1 MKTTDQHIYIT
12 GSNRG
17 IGLALAKHAAKLK
30 NHIYLVNRSNADKK
44 DVEELKKLGALTVTE
59 ISLDLMQKDSIT
71 DFLTSIKDKR
81 VDIFFNNAGLLSG
94 GLIENQNIEDIYN
107 MLQVNVNAV
116 IQICQGLVPIMNNQK
131 SGYIVNN
138 ASVSGKMFF
147 PCASTYAAS
156 KAAVVA
162 FTESI
167 AQELEPTGVKT
178 LTMITPGVKTDM
190 YDDIS
195 NLYGDNLNLDFMSS
209 IPAAEWSKQ
218 VFDSLQKKERI
229 CWPKGASRIGVW
241 VGHHIPSL
249 MRKVVRPKFK
259 R

>member
-1 MKTTDQHIYIT
+1 MKTTNQNVYIT

-17 IGLALAKHAAKLK
+17 IGLALAKQAAKRK
-30 NHIYLVNRSNADKK
+30 NHLNLVNRSKLDKK
-44 DVEELKKLGALTVTE
+44 DLDDLKKLGALTVNE
-59 ISLDLMQKDSIT
+59 ISLDLMNKEGINEFIT
-71 DFLTSIKDKR
+71 SLNDKR
-81 VDIFFNNAGLLSG
+81 VDVFINNAGLLSG
-94 GLIENQNIEDIYN
+94 GLIENQKVDEIYD
-107 MLQVNVNAV
+107 MFQVNVNAV
-116 IQICQGLVPIMNNQK
+116 VQICRGLVPIMTKQK
-131 SGYIVNN
+131 SGCIVNN

-156 KAAVVA
+156 KAAIVA

-195 NLYGDNLNLDFMSS
+195 NLYGDNLDLDFMSS
-209 IPAAEWSKQ
+209 IPAEDWAGQ
-218 VFDSLQKKERI
+218 VFKSLENGDRI

-249 MRKVVRPKFK
+249 MRKVVKPKFK

>member
-1 MKTTDQHIYIT
+1 MKVSNQNVYIT

-17 IGLALAKHAAKLK
+17 IGLALAKRAAKLK
-30 NHIYLVNRSNADKK
+30 NHLNLVNRSKLKK
-44 DVEELKKLGALTVTE
+44 EDLEVLKKLGALTVNE
-59 ISLDLMQKDSIT
+59 ISLDLMKKDEINN
-71 DFLTSIKDKR
+71 FIKSLDGKR
-81 VDIFFNNAGLLSG
+81 IDVFINNAGLLSG
-94 GLIENQNIEDIYN
+94 GLIENQKIDDIYD
-107 MLQVNVNAV
+107 MFQVNVNAV
-116 IQICQGLVPIMNNQK
+116 IQICRGLVPIMTKQK
-131 SGYIVNN
+131 SGCIVNN

-156 KAAVVA
+156 KAAIVA

-178 LTMITPGVKTDM
+178 LTMITPGVKTEM
-190 YDDIS
+190 YDDIE
-195 NLYGDNLNLDFMSS
+195 NLYGDNLDLDFMSS
-209 IPAAEWSKQ
+209 IPAEKWAEE
-218 VFDSLQKKERI
+218 VFNSLENGDRI

-249 MRKVVRPKFK
+249 MRRVVRPKFK

>member
-1 MKTTDQHIYIT
+1 MKVENKNVYIT

-17 IGLALAKHAAKLK
+17 IGLALAKQAAKQK
-30 NHIYLVNRSNADKK
+30 NHLNLVNRSSLSKK
-44 DVEELKKLGALTVTE
+44 DLDELKSLGALTVNE
-59 ISLDLMQKDSIT
+59 ISLDLMKKESISEFIDS
-71 DFLTSIKDKR
+71 LKDKQ
-81 VDIFFNNAGLLSG
+81 VDVFINNAGLLSG
-94 GLIENQNIEDIYN
+94 GLIENQDINDIYN
-107 MLQVNVNAV
+107 MFQVNVNAV
-116 IQICQGLVPIMNNQK
+116 VQICQGLVPIMTKQK
-131 SGYIVNN
+131 SGCIVNN

-156 KAAVVA
+156 KAAIVA

-178 LTMITPGVKTDM
+178 MTMITPGVKTDM

-195 NLYGDNLNLDFMSS
+195 NLYGDNLDLDFMSS
-209 IPAAEWSKQ
+209 IPAAEWANQ
-218 VFDSLQKKERI
+218 VFKSLENGDRI
-229 CWPKGASRIGVW
+229 CWPKGASRVGVW

-249 MRKVVRPKFK
+249 MRRVVRPKFK

>member
-1 MKTTDQHIYIT
+1 MKVSKKHVYIT

-17 IGLALAKHAAKLK
+17 IGLALAKQAAKLQ
-30 NHIYLVNRSNADKK
+30 NHLYLVNRSNLKTE
-44 DVEELKKLGALTVTE
+44 DVDALKKLGAVSINE
-59 ISLDLMQKDSIT
+59 ISLDLMSKDSISSFV
-71 DFLTSIKDKR
+71 DSLKDKQ
-81 VDIFFNNAGLLSG
+81 VDVFINNAGLLSG
-94 GLIENQNIEDIYN
+94 GLIENQNIDDIYN
-107 MLQVNVNAV
+107 MFQVNLNAV
-116 IQICQGLVPIMNNQK
+116 VQICQGLVPIMTEQK

-156 KAAVVA
+156 KAAIVA

-167 AQELEPTGVKT
+167 AQELEPTGVKA
-178 LTMITPGVKTDM
+178 LTVITPGVKTEM

-195 NLYGDNLNLDFMSS
+195 NLYGENLNLDFMSS
-209 IPAAEWSKQ
+209 IPAEEWAEQ
-218 VFDSLQKKERI
+218 IFDSIKREERI
-229 CWPKGASRIGVW
+229 CWPKGASRVGVW
-241 VGHHIPSL
+241 IGHHIPSL